1 MISKTKAISLL
12 VAIITSAIS
21 ALPIAFASTWSTSKM
36 HKTVMMRVMKM
47 DETPHLMVEQMIS
60 ADNSLT
66 IKEIRIIQVSYMDAS
81 P

>member
-1 MISKTKAISLL
+1 
-12 VAIITSAIS
+12 
-21 ALPIAFASTWSTSKM
+21 M

-66 IKEIRIIQVSYMDAS
+66 IKEILIIQVLYMDAS